1 MQDSAIRMS
10 GQQDK
15 TMISM
20 WSMSLHMHIPYFLIL
35 HKKESCTKRIRAVA
49 EQRSS
54 PELCLANK
62 TKIHLKQKMNSKS
75 LEYEDVLYFD
85 LQHHPMACTLESEVM
100 EWKQTLQGSYI

>member
-1 MQDSAIRMS
+1 MY
-10 GQQDK
+10 K
-15 TMISM
+15 
-20 WSMSLHMHIPYFLIL
+20 
-35 HKKESCTKRIRAVA
+35 IRAVL

-85 LQHHPMACTLESEVM
+85 LQPHPMECTLESEVM
-100 EWKQTLQGSYI
+100 EWKQTLQGSYIWKVNTFWWLTDVI